1 MITKE
6 MIKNGFEAGTVSIED
21 EYACCSGICCR
32 IGDNAFYF
40 IGSIF
45 DEDVD
50 LTKEEYWKSYTL
62 DMTIDMIYNIL
73 KNVESAEEHGIDCTE
88 LDYYQSVLAV

>member
-6 MIKNGFEAGTVSIED
+6 MI
-21 EYACCSGICCR
+21 
-32 IGDNAFYF
+32 
-40 IGSIF
+40 
-45 DEDVD
+45 
-50 LTKEEYWKSYTL
+50 
-62 DMTIDMIYNIL
+62 